1 MSTEERWVGIED
13 VAVHLAVNKE
23 SIYRWIT
30 TKGFPVHKA
39 GRLFRFQL
47 SEVDDW
53 MKREGRFAPG
63 PKGTGPGKKE

>member
-1 MSTEERWVGIED
+1 MSTEEHWVDIAD
-13 VAVHLAVNKE
+13 VAAHLAVNKE
-23 SIYRWIT
+23 SIYKWVA
-30 TKGFPVHKA
+30 TKGFPVHRA

-63 PKGTGPGKKE
+63 AEDADSQRKT

>member
-13 VAVHLAVNKE
+13 VAAHLAVNKE

-30 TKGFPVHKA
+30 TRGFPVHKA

-53 MKREGRFAPG
+53 MKKEGRFAPG
-63 PKGTGPGKKE
+63 SEESGSEKKE